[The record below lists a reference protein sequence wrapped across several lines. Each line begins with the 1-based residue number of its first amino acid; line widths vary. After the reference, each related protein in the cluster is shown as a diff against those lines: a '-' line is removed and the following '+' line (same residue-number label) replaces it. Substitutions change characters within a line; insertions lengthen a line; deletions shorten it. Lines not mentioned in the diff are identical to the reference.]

1 MRLFQCQNCGNALY
15 FENSHCEQCGKQV
28 GFLPDRGEMS
38 AVDADGSNWIA
49 LADPEP
55 RYRFCANWEQSACNW
70 MTHADSGE
78 IYCRACRHN
87 RTIPDIST
95 SDHYRNWRKIEDA
108 KRRLFYSLIRLDLPL
123 QTVASGAPEPL
134 VFDFLA
140 DSPDGSV
147 KVMTGHEDG
156 VITISLNEADDAK
169 REAARTAMGEPYRS
183 ILGHFRHEVGHYYW
197 DRLVRDGGQL
207 ESFRALFGDEQADYS
222 EALQRHY
229 HQGAPADWRLN
240 YVSAYATMHPWEDWA
255 ETWAHYLHIVDTL
268 EMAAS
273 FGIET
278 HPSIATEA
286 MATQIAFD
294 PYETDDLTAIINAWL
309 PLSYASNSLNR
320 CMGLPDLYPFV
331 IPPKAIEKLA
341 YIHNLI
347 HRQAH

>member
-1 MRLFQCQNCGNALY
+1 MRLFQCQNCGNVLY
-15 FENSHCEQCGKQV
+15 FENSHCERCGKQV
-28 GFLPDRGEMS
+28 GYDPDMGEMT
-38 AVDADGSNWIA
+38 AVDPDGPNWIA
-49 LADPEP
+49 LGAPQR

-70 MTHADSGE
+70 LTDADGTE

-95 SDHYRNWRKIEDA
+95 PEHFRDWRKLEDA

-123 QTVASGAPEPL
+123 PTPAGGDAEPL

-140 DSPDGSV
+140 DSPDGTI
-147 KVMTGHEDG
+147 KVMTGHESG

-169 REAARTAMGEPYRS
+169 REAARTAMGEPYRA

-197 DRLVRDGGQL
+197 DRLVRDGGEL
-207 ESFRALFGDEQADYS
+207 ESYRSLFGDERTEYDQ
-222 EALQRHY
+222 ALQAHY
-229 HQGAPADWRLN
+229 QQGAPADWQLN

-278 HPSIATEA
+278 HPVVAAEA
-286 MATQIAFD
+286 MATQISFD
-294 PYETDDLTAIINAWL
+294 PYEIEDLSAIVNAWL
-309 PLSYASNSLNR
+309 PLSFASNSLNR

-331 IPPKAIEKLA
+331 IPPRAVEKLA
-341 YIHNLI
+341 YIHKLV
-347 HRQAH
+347 HRSRS